1 MKNIK
6 QQMNTIDAMAD
17 ARNDEKY
24 DRNFRSASLR
34 LRLADEIFNA
44 REARKLSQQALA
56 KHIFSTQKVIS
67 RIENGDVNIGI
78 DIFDRLS
85 EELDFN
91 TDNLLR
97 IFNHIE
103 YSRKIEIV
111 SPVKQFANKRF
122 FASLGA
128 NFTNAFSSAFISSE
142 LA

>member
-1 MKNIK
+1 
-6 QQMNTIDAMAD
+6 MNKIDAMAD
-17 ARNDEKY
+17 ARNDERY

-44 REARKLSQQALA
+44 RETKKLSQQALA

-85 EELDFN
+85 EELDFS

-97 IFNHIE
+97 IFNRIE

-122 FASLGA
+122 FTSLGA
-128 NFTNAFSSAFISSE
+128 EITNAFSSAFTSSE